1 MANEIRELVDENGN
15 VYGEITVDPDI
26 PPRPLPT
33 HITEYTVHQFRNK
46 FTAAEKV
53 ALYNAA
59 NTDVNVKIL
68 LDDLMS
74 ASFVDVANQETIDG
88 VNYLA
93 SQSIVTAE
101 RAQEILT
108 GIPLILDE
116 E

>member
-1 MANEIRELVDENGN
+1 MANEVRDLVDENGN
-15 VYGEITVDPDI
+15 VYGQVLHDPDI

-53 ALYNAA
+53 TLYNAA
-59 NTDVNVKIL
+59 NTDINVKIL

-74 ASFVDVANQETIDG
+74 ARFVDVANQETIDG
-88 VNYLA
+88 VNYLV

-108 GIPLILDE
+108 GIPLTVD
-116 E
+116 

>member
-1 MANEIRELVDENGN
+1 MVNEVRDLVDENGN
-15 VYGEITVDPDI
+15 VYGQVLHDPDI
-26 PPRPLPT
+26 PPRPIPT
-33 HITEYTVHQFRNK
+33 HLTEYTVHQFRNK

-74 ASFVDVANQETIDG
+74 ARFVDVANQETIDG

-93 SQSIVTAE
+93 SQSIITTE

-108 GIPLILDE
+108 GVPLILE
-116 E
+116 EE

>member
-1 MANEIRELVDENGN
+1 
-15 VYGEITVDPDI
+15 
-26 PPRPLPT
+26 
-33 HITEYTVHQFRNK
+33 
-46 FTAAEKV
+46 
-53 ALYNAA
+53 
-59 NTDVNVKIL
+59 
-68 LDDLMS
+68 MS